1 MALRLKGSY
10 GLALLFTTGI
20 IGWMATG
27 ETVFSGQP
35 NENASPPPAV
45 RNQQADEETMRVAV
59 KRFTA
64 QQRENHLIIRGRTEA
79 DTKVSVRAETTA
91 IVRDRLV
98 NKGQTVEKGDL
109 LCRLDIGSREAS
121 LAKAEASLAQTE
133 FDLKAK
139 QTLAKKGF
147 ASETQIAALKA
158 SRDASLADV
167 KDAKLELARTE
178 IRAPLAGIV
187 QGALAEVGDQLAVG
201 GVCAEIMKSDPMLV
215 IGQVSERNVQKVKV
229 GTEAEITLVSGEVT
243 KGKVR
248 YVSSASDVETRT
260 FLVEVVIDNKDGRI
274 RDGVTAVANLE
285 LEPLK
290 AHFMSPA
297 HLTLSDAGQVG
308 VMTVENDITK
318 FTPVAIL
325 SSDPEGVWVTGL
337 PDTAEVVIVGQEY
350 IKDGQSVVA
359 VPAGSQFEGAN
370 KNALLKEKG

>member
-1 MALRLKGSY
+1 
-10 GLALLFTTGI
+10 
-20 IGWMATG
+20 MATG